1 MLKKQRIQADA
12 NSARLETHHDSH
24 VQSAPLPAHRP
35 GHSTNHALGLTYP
48 ATTTFPTPTHAGR
61 CMWCS
66 SCHAAE
72 FWGGVRGGAEAPPAS
87 SCHCCRTVHNYIN
100 RDHPTAPIATTGPYL
115 PHTHHDFTISR
126 RCRTNGLVAPR
137 NTPAPFSLVHNINAR
152 VMTSG
157 RHPAGPCPRQATCA
171 GCSRRRRWLAEKPA
185 GSRQPRRAGEIAGA
199 PIRPL
204 SLSAHPRTFQL
215 YYSSRRSSSDSSSE
229 EATDEDKKC

>member
-61 CMWCS
+61 CMWCC

-72 FWGGVRGGAEAPPAS
+72 FWGGLRGGAEPPPAS

-100 RDHPTAPIATTGPYL
+100 RDHPTAPIATTGPCL

-126 RCRTNGLVAPR
+126 RCRTNGLLGSR

-152 VMTSG
+152 VMTSPG
-157 RHPAGPCPRQATCA
+157 RAGVRAKPATSAQF
-171 GCSRRRRWLAEKPA
+171 SRRRRWLAGKTA

-204 SLSAHPRTFQL
+204 SLSAHPRTFRL
-215 YYSSRRSSSDSSSE
+215 LFLPRGLLE
-229 EATDEDKKC
+229 CPAGAG

>member
-61 CMWCS
+61 CMWCC

-72 FWGGVRGGAEAPPAS
+72 LWGGGAPPPAS

-126 RCRTNGLVAPR
+126 RCRTNGLLGSR
-137 NTPAPFSLVHNINAR
+137 NTPAPFSLVHNMNAR
-152 VMTSG
+152 TRVT
-157 RHPAGPCPRQATCA
+157 RPGPCPRQASYVHRVFSPPQVA
-171 GCSRRRRWLAEKPA
+171 RRKPGGKPA
-185 GSRQPRRAGEIAGA
+185 TSARWRNSWRPYS
-199 PIRPL
+199 PPL
-204 SLSAHPRTFQL
+204 SLCPPADVPALIFDTTR
-215 YYSSRRSSSDSSSE
+215 
-229 EATDEDKKC
+229 EADVLVAV